1 DTIIADSTARLD
13 SLRTRLPVRELGA
26 PLGSVT
32 ELFAV
37 PGTDFI
43 IKRDLVWE
51 RYTTPHDFIARLL
64 PAYPLSQGVPG
75 LLRTLSYGTS
85 GPGAI
90 SYLYDGRPLLGLF
103 GAAYESEF
111 YPAEFLERV
120 EVVRGARAAIVG
132 SGESL
137 IALNFVQ
144 PRYDVEGS
152 YTRLWYAQAPG
163 SSTAGDITYDRNVG
177 RKGNLA
183 LGFRRSSS
191 NGVYTLGSGT
201 YAQNDQR
208 VSSWN
213 ARGSLRWD
221 FSDALAVSIT
231 EIFSDVTRGASGGLT
246 PESST
251 VEVFA
256 QTVNDSLQ
264 ERMLRHDLSLTARWY
279 PAMSGYVHTPE
290 DSLYRHADTS
300 YRIDGSLY
308 YSHVE
313 RDLLVGD
320 RPAIIPFSSQPKTDA
335 HLGGRLAVSLT
346 TPLVKLLGNANA
358 ELVNEGI
365 ESYLDSFRLGDD
377 GSTKKLRYDLGALAE
392 LAPAR
397 AVAVRL
403 GAKLFND
410 RLAPYLVEV
419 AEGVLNVTD
428 SISLRLTVRNTSRLK
443 AATDAGASNPD
454 TVTIRYLADD
464 PRGQLA
470 EAALGWRDGVTL
482 IELGG
487 YIHRISAPDGS
498 GLPSTTVAG
507 ADARI
512 IIPYGVFRLDN
523 HLIGTF
529 GDRTTTPH
537 PVLYGESELYAQLRL
552 LGGNLDLRLGTSL
565 EYQSSASR
573 VRYDVL
579 SNRFYMN
586 TADATVPG
594 MPFPLWGAYLQARIG
609 SAYLRLEMRNIL
621 DVPFY
626 TIDRYPTFGRGVFL
640 GANWALVD

>member
-1 DTIIADSTARLD
+1 MTQGRTKQRPGYRVLRHVVLLLLTLVFRFLPAIAQPVTAPPDTARGTTIGQIDSLARGAIPPRIDSAGRIDTIIADSTVRLD

-43 IKRDLVWE
+43 TKRDRIWE
-51 RYTTPHDFIARLL
+51 RYTTPHDFIARVL

-183 LGFRRSSS
+183 LG
-191 NGVYTLGSGT
+191 
-201 YAQNDQR
+201 
-208 VSSWN
+208 
-213 ARGSLRWD
+213 
-221 FSDALAVSIT
+221 
-231 EIFSDVTRGASGGLT
+231 
-246 PESST
+246 
-251 VEVFA
+251 
-256 QTVNDSLQ
+256 
-264 ERMLRHDLSLTARWY
+264 
-279 PAMSGYVHTPE
+279 
-290 DSLYRHADTS
+290 
-300 YRIDGSLY
+300 
-308 YSHVE
+308 
-313 RDLLVGD
+313 
-320 RPAIIPFSSQPKTDA
+320 
-335 HLGGRLAVSLT
+335 
-346 TPLVKLLGNANA
+346 
-358 ELVNEGI
+358 
-365 ESYLDSFRLGDD
+365 
-377 GSTKKLRYDLGALAE
+377 
-392 LAPAR
+392 
-397 AVAVRL
+397 
-403 GAKLFND
+403 
-410 RLAPYLVEV
+410 
-419 AEGVLNVTD
+419 
-428 SISLRLTVRNTSRLK
+428 
-443 AATDAGASNPD
+443 
-454 TVTIRYLADD
+454 
-464 PRGQLA
+464 
-470 EAALGWRDGVTL
+470 WRDGVTR

-573 VRYDVL
+573 VRYDVI

-586 TADATVPG
+586 TADAAIPG
-594 MPFPLWGAYLQARIG
+594 LPFPLWGAYLQARIG

-621 DVPFY
+621 DVSFD
-626 TIDRYPTFGRGVFL
+626 TIDRYPTFGRGV
-640 GANWALVD
+640 